1 MANYAYLRV
10 STDSQDVLNQKHGI
24 LEYANKTG
32 LADLVFVEDSVSGAK
47 KWRQRKLGALL
58 EGMTEGDTIV
68 FSEVTRM
75 ARSALQVLEIL
86 ELCMEKQLRV
96 YIAKQNMQLD
106 GSLQSK
112 IIATMLGLA
121 GEIEREFIRMR
132 TKEALAARKAA
143 GYQLGRPKG
152 EAKTLKLDARREQI
166 EKYLGMGLGIR
177 ETARLIDA
185 APSTLSDYVKRRGL
199 GFSSEKV
206 MGEKL

>member
-32 LADLVFVEDSVSGAK
+32 LADLVFVEDSVSSAK

>member
-32 LADLVFVEDSVSGAK
+32 LADLVFVEDAVSGAK

-199 GFSSEKV
+199 GD
-206 MGEKL
+206 

>member
-10 STDSQDVLNQKHGI
+10 STDSQDVSNQKHGI
-24 LEYANKTG
+24 FEYANHVG
-32 LADLVFVEDSVSGAK
+32 LANLVFVEDSVSGKK
-47 KWRQRKLGALL
+47 KWHQRKLGPLL
-58 EGMTEGDTIV
+58 NGMDEGDTVI

-75 ARSALQVLEIL
+75 ARSTLQVLEFL
-86 ELCMEKQLRV
+86 ELCMEKQLKV
-96 YIAKQNMQLD
+96 HIAKQNMQLD

-143 GYQLGRPKG
+143 GHVLGRPKG
-152 EAKTLKLDARREQI
+152 EAKTLKLDAKRDLI

-177 ETARLIDA
+177 ATAKLIDA

-199 GFSSEKV
+199 
-206 MGEKL
+206 

>member
-10 STDSQDVLNQKHGI
+10 STDSQDVQNQKHGI
-24 LEYANKTG
+24 LEYANKAG
-32 LADLVFVEDSVSGAK
+32 LVDLVFVEDAVSGAK

-58 EGMTEGDTIV
+58 EGMTEGDTVV

-152 EAKTLKLDARREQI
+152 QAKTLKLDAKREQI

-177 ETARLIDA
+177 ETARLIDV

-199 GFSSEKV
+199 R
-206 MGEKL
+206 LTRYTALA